1 MNLLYQIWIGIFVVG
16 LCFYLYVDRQND
28 LIKLQIELPLLR
40 KELRLLEEENRQL
53 LFAIEESES
62 PLRIMQLRK
71 DPKFSHLK
79 DPHEDTI
86 IILEESH

>member
-1 MNLLYQIWIGIFVVG
+1 MNLLHQIWIGIFVVG

-53 LFAIEESES
+53 LFAIEEFEN

-71 DPKFSHLK
+71 DPRFNYLK
-79 DPHEDTI
+79 EPHEDVI
-86 IILEESH
+86 IILEESY